1 MSGNSK
7 RFLVLLHILFF
18 DLAICTGHVNEEAPT
33 IYTIHLQNET
43 VIPDEYK
50 DLPVVGKCC
59 AKGEVLA
66 KNGSR
71 QARCTALDVAADQSF
86 SPLFSNFNRSG
97 FELPGEK
104 RSAFVAIIGD
114 PCKYGRYILDPEN
127 PDDENY
133 LLLNGSVFER
143 ENGQSMLMPGVDYCM
158 EIVPEMGLRTF
169 GCVPKES
176 VILTAD
182 SRITIYACGLMIS
195 VPFLILTIMAYSI
208 TPKLRDVFGRALC
221 RYCGCLAVAFI
232 TLAITQIGSVR
243 MSEQACI
250 SIAFVIQFSFVA
262 CFFWLNAMCIEIW
275 SLVRSYV
282 DRETYKRMK
291 PRTLFFWYSLWSWG
305 PSVILIL
312 VSMIVDLSPTIP
324 ATYVK
329 PNFAKE
335 SCWFKSTDQAMPYFY
350 VPVGLLLLANA
361 VLFILTFIKLAKCQ
375 KDLDLRRLA
384 RNQESDRRDR
394 RFLRR
399 LTRTTYVCLIVF
411 LLMGLNWMIEL
422 ISWFVNRDS
431 VDWSTIDFIN
441 ALQGVL
447 IFGLFVLRRPQ
458 RDFVWYRI
466 QQLRGLDVVE
476 PETESMELYL
486 LPV

>member
-1 MSGNSK
+1 MLIINNY
-7 RFLVLLHILFF
+7 FLKF
-18 DLAICTGHVNEEAPT
+18 
-33 IYTIHLQNET
+33 
-43 VIPDEYK
+43 
-50 DLPVVGKCC
+50 
-59 AKGEVLA
+59 
-66 KNGSR
+66 
-71 QARCTALDVAADQSF
+71 TA
-86 SPLFSNFNRSG
+86 
-97 FELPGEK
+97 
-104 RSAFVAIIGD
+104 
-114 PCKYGRYILDPEN
+114 
-127 PDDENY
+127 
-133 LLLNGSVFER
+133 
-143 ENGQSMLMPGVDYCM
+143 
-158 EIVPEMGLRTF
+158 
-169 GCVPKES
+169 
-176 VILTAD
+176 
-182 SRITIYACGLMIS
+182 
-195 VPFLILTIMAYSI
+195 
-208 TPKLRDVFGRALC
+208 
-221 RYCGCLAVAFI
+221 
-232 TLAITQIGSVR
+232 
-243 MSEQACI
+243 
-250 SIAFVIQFSFVA
+250 
-262 CFFWLNAMCIEIW
+262 
-275 SLVRSYV
+275 
-282 DRETYKRMK
+282 
-291 PRTLFFWYSLWSWG
+291 
-305 PSVILIL
+305 
-312 VSMIVDLSPTIP
+312 
-324 ATYVK
+324 
-329 PNFAKE
+329 
-335 SCWFKSTDQAMPYFY
+335 TDQAMPYFY